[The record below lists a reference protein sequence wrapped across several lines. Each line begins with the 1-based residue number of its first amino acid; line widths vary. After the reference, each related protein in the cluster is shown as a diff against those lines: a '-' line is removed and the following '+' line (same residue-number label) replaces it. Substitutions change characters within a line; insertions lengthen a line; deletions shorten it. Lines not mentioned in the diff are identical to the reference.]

1 MIFGSHHSPYLEF
14 LFFKFTECIG
24 LDSIHD
30 FDFSLRI
37 KTCSKMPNLCEQVFI
52 FILNWHFPS
61 SVVRENMSAKTK
73 PLHSNLDHG
82 YI

>member
-1 MIFGSHHSPYLEF
+1 MISVSVREL
-14 LFFKFTECIG
+14 KFVV
-24 LDSIHD
+24 
-30 FDFSLRI
+30 
-37 KTCSKMPNLCEQVFI
+37 MPNLCEQVFI

-61 SVVRENMSAKTK
+61 SVARENMSAKTK